1 MLENYFNKFTR
12 CFYTLSKEVFDQSAE
27 RNDPKVVARRRRA
40 FHRDIALLLYSSRV
54 LLVFA
59 VVHFG
64 EEGGLGLGPASVATF
79 CRLDPIARV
88 VQSDRRLYEPFI
100 GVLVFLFALFD
111 FTCQRAVYR
120 LGDTTKSVV
129 WRWWH
134 ESIVVNVDAY
144 RRAVI
149 TDRRRLEAIYA
160 RRESQF
166 VAPLY
171 QQSAA
176 VAAANGN
183 ERETGKVGFFSAVW
197 KTVTR
202 IKAHLLVLYHFEHV
216 NRAEL
221 FGRRLRVFPQLSDQV
236 RARVLRFLLLTEVSS
251 FCCLLLIGKA
261 FVLIKKSTY
270 TLFNVNN
277 FYFYFFSTSF
287 PRPFADR
294 QHLYGAVRQA
304 QP

>member
-1 MLENYFNKFTR
+1 MLENYFHKFTR

-27 RNDPKVVARRRRA
+27 RNEPKVVARRRRA
-40 FHRDIALLLYSSRV
+40 FHRDVCLLLYSSRV

-64 EEGGLGLGPASVATF
+64 EEGGHLGLGPASVATF

-160 RRESQF
+160 RREESQF
-166 VAPLY
+166 VGTTLPY
-171 QQSAA
+171 RQFAA
-176 VAAANGN
+176 VAAATSNDSG
-183 ERETGKVGFFSAVW
+183 ETGKTGFLFFIW

-221 FGRRLRVFPQLSDQV
+221 FGRRLKVFPQLSDQV

-251 FCCLLLIGKA
+251 FCCLLLIGKP
-261 FVLIKKSTY
+261 LWNLHR
-270 TLFNVNN
+270 LF
-277 FYFYFFSTSF
+277 
-287 PRPFADR
+287 
-294 QHLYGAVRQA
+294 QCK
-304 QP
+304 